1 MTRHLALKEFLIVTK
16 QSNNRRDFMLELWK
30 PIKHHPTKH
39 GTILIEVRGNYL
51 DFFIKLAVEAV

>member
-1 MTRHLALKEFLIVTK
+1 
-16 QSNNRRDFMLELWK
+16 MLELWK